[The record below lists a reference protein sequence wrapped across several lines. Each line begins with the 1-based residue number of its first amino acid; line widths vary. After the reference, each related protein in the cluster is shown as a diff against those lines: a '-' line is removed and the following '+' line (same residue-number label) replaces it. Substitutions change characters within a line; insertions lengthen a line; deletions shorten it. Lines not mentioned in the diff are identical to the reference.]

1 MVEQRNLMIS
11 GALIAILVLTLVLA
25 AVKLVGL

>member
-11 GALIAILVLTLVLA
+11 GALVVILVMTLVLA
-25 AVKLVGL
+25 AIKLAGI